1 MLSILVFKEPSSSI
15 EFIVNISNLALKT
28 ESLKFKIEMNNNI
41 IFSTFLKIVLVL
53 ATTLFS
59 CQSETPT
66 TSTKRKLTIVTTTGM
81 IGDAVKN
88 IVGNSAE
95 VISLMGPGVD
105 PHLYKV
111 TQSDIKKLLNAD
123 VIFYNGLHLEGKMGE
138 VLDQMAERKP
148 VIAIYKGLSEV
159 QLRATSEFQGNYDPH
174 IWFSVQIWTDV
185 VRFIGEC
192 LAEIDKVH
200 ASFYKANTVQ
210 HVEELTLLH
219 AWTSEQINTIPKKQ
233 RVLITAHDAF
243 GYFGREYGVE
253 VKGLQGLS
261 TAAEYGLKD
270 VITMVDFITD
280 NKIKAVFV
288 ESSVSDR
295 SINAVLEGCKDKGHD
310 LVIGGTLFS
319 DAMGAKNKPEGTYI
333 GMVKYNVSTIVDALK

>member
-1 MLSILVFKEPSSSI
+1 
-15 EFIVNISNLALKT
+15 
-28 ESLKFKIEMNNNI
+28 MNNKTVFSR
-41 IFSTFLKIVLVL
+41 IFIIVLVL
-53 ATTLFS
+53 STTFFS
-59 CQSETPT
+59 CQNEITETPANE
-66 TSTKRKLTIVTTTGM
+66 KLTIVTTTGM
-81 IGDAVKN
+81 IGDAVLN
-88 IVGNSAE
+88 IVGDHAE

-123 VIFYNGLHLEGKMGE
+123 AIFYNGLHLEGKMGE
-138 VLDQMAERKP
+138 VLDQMAESKP
-148 VIAIYKGLSEV
+148 VIAIYKGLAET
-159 QLRATSEFQGNYDPH
+159 QLRATSEFHGNFDPH

-185 VRFIGEC
+185 VRFIGKS
-192 LAEIDKVH
+192 LTEIDQIH
-200 ASFYKANTVQ
+200 ASFYQANTTK
-210 HVEELTLLH
+210 HVEELTSLH
-219 AWTSEQINTIPKKQ
+219 TWTTEQINSITEKQ

-243 GYFGREYGVE
+243 GYFGREYGME

-280 NKIKAVFV
+280 NKINAVFV

-295 SINAVLEGCKDKGHD
+295 SIKAVMEGCKDKGHD

-319 DAMGAKNKPEGTYI
+319 DAMGAKNKPEGTYV
-333 GMVKYNVSTIVDALK
+333 GMVKYNVSTIVKALK

>member
-1 MLSILVFKEPSSSI
+1 M
-15 EFIVNISNLALKT
+15 
-28 ESLKFKIEMNNNI
+28 
-41 IFSTFLKIVLVL
+41 IVLVL
-53 ATTLFS
+53 SITLFS
-59 CQSETPT
+59 CQYETTDT
-66 TSTKRKLTIVTTTGM
+66 TAKGKLKIVTTTGM

-88 IVGNSAE
+88 IVGDRAE

-111 TQSDIKKLLNAD
+111 TQSDVKKLLNAD

-138 VLDQMAERKP
+138 VLDHMAERKP
-148 VIAIYKGLSEV
+148 VIAIYKGLTEI

-174 IWFSVQIWTDV
+174 LWFSVQLWTDI
-185 VRFIGEC
+185 VRFIGES
-192 LAEIDKVH
+192 LTEFDQIH
-200 ASFYKANTVQ
+200 ASFYQANTAKY
-210 HVEELTLLH
+210 VEELTSLH
-219 AWTSEQINTIPKKQ
+219 AWTAEKINTITEKQ

-243 GYFGREYGVE
+243 GYFGREYGME

-295 SINAVLEGCKDKGHD
+295 SIKAVMEGCKDKGHD

-319 DAMGAKNKPEGTYI
+319 DAMGAKNKPEGTYV
-333 GMVKYNVSTIVDALK
+333 GMVKYNVSTIVEALK